1 MDNMRANGIQTSIH
15 YPPTHRFSYYQ
26 ARYGE
31 LSLPKTE
38 HVAEQ
43 EVTLPLYP
51 GMGAE
56 KVDLVVETV
65 VNSIKSIKA

>member
-1 MDNMRANGIQTSIH
+1 MRANGIQTSIH
-15 YPPTHRFSYYQ
+15 YPPTHRFTYYK

-38 HVAEQ
+38 NIAEQ

-56 KVDLVVETV
+56 KVDLVVGSV
-65 VNSIKSIKA
+65 INGIKSL